1 MENKKKVAENGDS
14 GEMKEDFKEMS
25 DSVDD
30 ASPKEVEESP
40 EEIKLQEDEL
50 FLRSM
55 LPRDDNEK
63 RRVVIALHRTY
74 IVDRTGR

>member
-1 MENKKKVAENGDS
+1 MEQKKKVEENEDS
-14 GEMKEDFKEMS
+14 IEMKDANIEKVS
-25 DSVDD
+25 TVDK
-30 ASPKEVEESP
+30 ASPIEVEESP

-63 RRVVIALHRTY
+63 RRVIIALHRTY
-74 IVDRTGR
+74 IIDRTGR

>member
-1 MENKKKVAENGDS
+1 MEQKKKVEENEDS
-14 GEMKEDFKEMS
+14 IEMKDANIEKGS
-25 DSVDD
+25 TVDE
-30 ASPKEVEESP
+30 ASPIEIEESP

-63 RRVVIALHRTY
+63 RRVIIALHRTY
-74 IVDRTGR
+74 IIDRTGR

>member
-1 MENKKKVAENGDS
+1 MENLNKVGEN
-14 GEMKEDFKEMS
+14 EENIKMNEENKNTPQE
-25 DSVDD
+25 VDAIVVD
-30 ASPKEVEESP
+30 ESP
-40 EEIKLQEDEL
+40 EDIKLQEDEL

-74 IVDRTGR
+74 IIDRTGR

>member
-1 MENKKKVAENGDS
+1 MEQKKKVEENGDS
-14 GEMKEDFKEMS
+14 IEMKDANIEKGS
-25 DSVDD
+25 TVDE
-30 ASPKEVEESP
+30 ASPIEVEESP

-63 RRVVIALHRTY
+63 RRVIIALHRTY
-74 IVDRTGR
+74 IIDRTGR